1 MLHRGLNDVSR
12 PTRRRRGAGRLLAL
26 LMAAGVVLAG
36 CSAPE
41 PAPAPVEEAPTS
53 LTLGVV
59 GSLTSLNAASATG
72 NTPANRALSALLDE
86 RLGSLDGDLQ
96 VVPNDGLGRITR
108 VQGDPLKVSYELF
121 SDRVWSDG
129 TPVTLDDL
137 LFGWAVTSHYFDD
150 ATYDATGQVVSGTR
164 YFDTAMPADPNART
178 TRPSIDRADDTLT
191 LTYEQPFADW
201 NRQWLLDRP
210 VHVIA
215 QRAGVSVKDLLTA
228 ILTTPAGDPEQPRTP
243 NPVLLAAAQTWNTG
257 FDIAPGST
265 PDPASVVSAGPWT
278 VTEITADTVQLARRD
293 SYQGAHF
300 PGLEQLT
307 VRFFA
312 DRAAQLSAVEAGQVD
327 VANVGDIDVAENK
340 TLTEAGYQ
348 VQVGPTT
355 QTLHLRFAEGTAS
368 DLRQAMTLAIDRGS
382 LVQDVLGAVRPDAQ
396 PLQSFLSSP
405 AAGSLYAD
413 LVSGNGA
420 PGTGS
425 DVDGARSA
433 LGDRAA
439 VLRVAYDTTD
449 DVSAQVF
456 PRLVSMGARA
466 GIAVRLATTP
476 EEADAT
482 LAWVGEDESLYR
494 SARDRIAEGI
504 EGAQTNAL
512 FDELTV
518 HTDPVDVLSEAKE
531 IDRSLFAAY
540 AGVPLLERTGA
551 VVTAEGVGGVAY
563 TSEPDGV
570 PPAFWTWSPPQR

>member
-1 MLHRGLNDVSR
+1 M
-12 PTRRRRGAGRLLAL
+12 
-26 LMAAGVVLAG
+26 LAG

-41 PAPAPVEEAPTS
+41 PAPAPVEEAPAS

-59 GSLTSLNAASATG
+59 GSLTSFNAASATG

-121 SDRVWSDG
+121 PDRVWSDG

-150 ATYDATGQVVSGTR
+150 ATYDATGQIVSGTR

-191 LTYEQPFADW
+191 LTYDQPFADW

-210 VHVIA
+210 VHVVA

-228 ILTTPAGDPEQPRTP
+228 ILTTPAATPRSRARPIPSCSPRRRRGT
-243 NPVLLAAAQTWNTG
+243 
-257 FDIAPGST
+257 PGST
-265 PDPASVVSAGPWT
+265 SPPAPPPDPASVVSAGPWT
-278 VTEITADTVQLARRD
+278 VSEITADTVQLTRRD

-300 PGLEQLT
+300 PGLEELT
-307 VRFFA
+307 VRFFP
-312 DRAAQLSAVEAGQVD
+312 DRAAQLSAVEAGVVD

-355 QTLHLRFAEGTAS
+355 QTLHLRFAAGTAS
-368 DLRQAMTLAIDRGS
+368 DVRQAMTLAIDRSS

-425 DVDGARSA
+425 DVDGARNA

-494 SARDRIAEGI
+494 SARDRLAEGVDGPNT
-504 EGAQTNAL
+504 EEL
-512 FDELTV
+512 FDQLTV
-518 HTDPVDVLSEAKE
+518 HTDPVDVLAEAKE
-531 IDRSLFAAY
+531 IDRSLFADF